1 MAALGSFTCL
11 PRGLVA
17 AISAGA
23 AVMLLAW
30 YRASDTLV
38 VDDQVRWASVGLAGA
53 MLVAV
58 AGFVAVALVH
68 RRMRLRFR
76 SVEAEL
82 EPCLAGMSRRMA
94 PGVVGAVGT
103 GHSAAFVAAPNMQHY
118 HRPGCPLA
126 AGKPV
131 RPAPQADHERAGR
144 RTCAVCAS

>member
-1 MAALGSFTCL
+1 MTALGT
-11 PRGLVA
+11 

-30 YRASDTLV
+30 YRASDTVV

-53 MLVAV
+53 MLIAV
-58 AGFVAVALVH
+58 AGFVAVALMH

-82 EPCLAGMSRRMA
+82 GPCLAGMSGTVA
-94 PGVVGAVGT
+94 TGSAGVAGPGDDAVL
-103 GHSAAFVAAPNMQHY
+103 VAATNMEHY
-118 HRPGCPLA
+118 HRPDCPLA
-126 AGKPV
+126 AGKAV
-131 RPAPQADHERAGR
+131 RPVPRADHERAGR

>member
-1 MAALGSFTCL
+1 MMAALGT
-11 PRGLVA
+11 

-30 YRASDTLV
+30 YRASDTVV

-58 AGFVAVALVH
+58 AGFVAVALLH

-76 SVEAEL
+76 SVTAEL
-82 EPCLAGMSRRMA
+82 EPCLAGMSGTVVSGSA
-94 PGVVGAVGT
+94 GPGGT
-103 GHSAAFVAAPNMQHY
+103 GHGAVLVAAPNMRHY

-131 RPAPQADHERAGR
+131 RAALRADHERAGR
-144 RTCAVCAS
+144 RTCGVCAP